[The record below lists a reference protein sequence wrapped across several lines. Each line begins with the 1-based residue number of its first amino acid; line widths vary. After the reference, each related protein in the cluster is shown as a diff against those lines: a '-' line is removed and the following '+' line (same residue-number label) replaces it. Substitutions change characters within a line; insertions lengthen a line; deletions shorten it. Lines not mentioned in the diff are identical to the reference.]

1 MRDERGQMTVEL
13 AAAFPVLIIV
23 AVIAVNALAFFS
35 ECAAF
40 DNVFRDAVRV
50 HATSPAAGQG
60 IEQSSALVQTALSA
74 AFDAENEAVRVSAEG
89 VSGGHTR
96 GVRDPPAA
104 ADACG
109 QHRGRLLQAGGAA
122 VSGSTVGA
130 RRRRRAWAVVAALV
144 AGCALAL
151 AFAQADRP
159 SVLHEAMRTT
169 AESSGAGPPAGF
181 EDEALRLE
189 GRQDVRVDERSGVLG
204 FTRSDDV
211 ADALA
216 AIEGELLAKGWSGVR
231 SGNEGSESFVKD
243 DGRYRW
249 MFVACVDAGGST
261 SVVVRYTTEEGA

>member
-1 MRDERGQMTVEL
+1 M
-13 AAAFPVLIIV
+13 
-23 AVIAVNALAFFS
+23 
-35 ECAAF
+35 
-40 DNVFRDAVRV
+40 
-50 HATSPAAGQG
+50 
-60 IEQSSALVQTALSA
+60 
-74 AFDAENEAVRVSAEG
+74 
-89 VSGGHTR
+89 
-96 GVRDPPAA
+96 
-104 ADACG
+104 
-109 QHRGRLLQAGGAA
+109 
-122 VSGSTVGA
+122 SGSTVGA

-159 SVLHEAMRTT
+159 SVLHEAM
-169 AESSGAGPPAGF
+169 
-181 EDEALRLE
+181 RLE

-231 SGNEGSESFVKD
+231 SGNEGSEAFVKD

>member
-96 GVRDPPAA
+96 FTGTLEYMPTLFGLGLRSTVFGIPLPPLT
-104 ADACG
+104 
-109 QHRGRLLQAGGAA
+109 HA
-122 VSGSTVGA
+122 VSISCDCYKPGG
-130 RRRRRAWAVVAALV
+130 L
-144 AGCALAL
+144 
-151 AFAQADRP
+151 
-159 SVLHEAMRTT
+159 
-169 AESSGAGPPAGF
+169 
-181 EDEALRLE
+181 
-189 GRQDVRVDERSGVLG
+189 
-204 FTRSDDV
+204 
-211 ADALA
+211 
-216 AIEGELLAKGWSGVR
+216 LLA
-231 SGNEGSESFVKD
+231 
-243 DGRYRW
+243 GRR
-249 MFVACVDAGGST
+249 
-261 SVVVRYTTEEGA
+261 